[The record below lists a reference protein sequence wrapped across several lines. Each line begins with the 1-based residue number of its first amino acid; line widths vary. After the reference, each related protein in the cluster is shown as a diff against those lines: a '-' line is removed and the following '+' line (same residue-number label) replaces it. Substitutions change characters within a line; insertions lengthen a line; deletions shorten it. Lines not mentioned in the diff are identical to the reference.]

1 MTSLLVS
8 DLLEILY
15 SVLLAIL
22 LIMLMPVDFATIVP
36 ARSIVLPIIMP
47 VLASVLNCTATIVL
61 MAILMSLVL
70 VRCVLTNLL
79 AMLEPLTQMRHALL
93 ADNITV
99 TIARMETTLMLVF
112 AKLALRRLT
121 VTPPEATL
129 RRLA

>member
-1 MTSLLVS
+1 
-8 DLLEILY
+8 
-15 SVLLAIL
+15 
-22 LIMLMPVDFATIVP
+22 MLMPVDFATIVP